1 MTNTSHA
8 YNHTRNGIRFIH
20 AMLLA
25 VTLATGA
32 VSVFA
37 AVTVPAPLLEFLFN
51 EASGTTTTGTT
62 TTGTGSG
69 STGTVATYQDSTGA
83 AASLH
88 SADTFGVSGQ
98 AGDYAFDNTAS
109 TGMGSAGTGGRVYA
123 GNVATAQGLT
133 SFTLQGWF
141 YSDTQINGAAR
152 LLDDQSGGAQGFGLR
167 ADNNAGRL
175 VLTVNST
182 SSAASAASYT
192 QTNQWVFFAVTYDG
206 SQTSSNVNFYIGTTT
221 SGVSLVG
228 THTLNAGQSQA
239 NLLPLVIGNSTGSN
253 NASNINNRPF
263 DGYLDNIRVYGS
275 VNDNT
280 GVLGIAQLEAIRSSD
295 VTPVP
300 EPVTTALLGGAGML
314 LIAVIMRRKHIRL

>member
-1 MTNTSHA
+1 MNNTSRV
-8 YNHTRNGIRFIH
+8 YNHTRNGIRFTH

-25 VTLATGA
+25 VTLATGSA
-32 VSVFA
+32 SVFA
-37 AVTVPAPLLEFLFN
+37 AVPVPAPLLEFRFN
-51 EASGTTTTGTT
+51 EASGTTTTSTGTG
-62 TTGTGSG
+62 TGTGS
-69 STGTVATYQDSTGA
+69 TATVATYQDSTGA
-83 AASLH
+83 AASLR
-88 SADTFGVSGQ
+88 SADMFGVSGQ

-109 TGMGSAGTGGRVYA
+109 TGMGSAGTGGRVYV
-123 GNVATAQGLT
+123 GNVTTAQDLT

-141 YSDTQINGAAR
+141 YSDTQINGVAR
-152 LLDDQSGGAQGFGLR
+152 LLDDNSGGLQGFGLR
-167 ADNNAGRL
+167 ADSNAGRL

-182 SSAASAASYT
+182 SAISAASYT

-228 THTLNAGQSQA
+228 THTINAGLSQG

-275 VNDNT
+275 ATDNT
-280 GVLGIAQLEAIRSSD
+280 GVLGITQLEAIRSSD

-314 LIAVIMRRKHIRL
+314 SIAVIMKRKYIRL